1 MAWRFTRLR
10 ADREELHDRHLLAL
24 VGPRPDVDEE
34 AAQVVAQ
41 EPRVAAADADA
52 GEQRRRAE
60 EQHDEEV
67 PPAMA
72 SRGRPTVRRRRRASM
87 RRRRHARPTV
97 RRRRREPQDAPR
109 CRRESIRRK
118 DTGCG
123 RLREL
128 QLLERAHVGPD
139 EVDRQQ
145 VRQAEGPVV
154 EEAREGPPARAGRER
169 AMVTRRILAKARQG
183 GSDVKR

>member
-1 MAWRFTRLR
+1 MAFRLIPHRREQLR
-10 ADREELHDRHLLAL
+10 ADREELHDRDLLAL

-52 GEQRRRAE
+52 RQERRRAE
-60 EQHDEEV
+60 EQHHQKV
-67 PPAMA
+67 P
-72 SRGRPTVRRRRRASM
+72 G
-87 RRRRHARPTV
+87 
-97 RRRRREPQDAPR
+97 
-109 CRRESIRRK
+109 
-118 DTGCG
+118 
-123 RLREL
+123 LREL

-145 VRQAEGPVV
+145 IREAEGPVV
-154 EEAREGPPARAGRER
+154 EEAREGPPALGE
-169 AMVTRRILAKARQG
+169 VTRQGNEAHPRKGDREG

>member
-1 MAWRFTRLR
+1 M
-10 ADREELHDRHLLAL
+10 
-24 VGPRPDVDEE
+24 
-34 AAQVVAQ
+34 AQ

-67 PPAMA
+67 PPALA
-72 SRGRPTVRRRRRASM
+72 SRGRPTVRRRRL
-87 RRRRHARPTV
+87 
-97 RRRRREPQDAPR
+97 
-109 CRRESIRRK
+109 ESH
-118 DTGCG
+118 GHCSE

-154 EEAREGPPARAGRER
+154 EEAREGPPALKAVE
-169 AMVTRRILAKARQG
+169 ARRDEARTTMPRDRG
-183 GSDVKR
+183 GLGC

>member
-10 ADREELHDRHLLAL
+10 ADREELHDRDLLAL

-67 PPAMA
+67 P
-72 SRGRPTVRRRRRASM
+72 
-87 RRRRHARPTV
+87 
-97 RRRRREPQDAPR
+97 
-109 CRRESIRRK
+109 
-118 DTGCG
+118 

-145 VRQAEGPVV
+145 VREAEGPVIQKT
-154 EEAREGPPARAGRER
+154 REGPPARAGRER
-169 AMVTRRILAKARQG
+169 AMVTWRILAKARQG